1 MRFIL
6 ADSIQPEWRRCGAVS
21 VAETISL
28 VRWHFP
34 AGQVDADA
42 FRCHHPHDSK
52 VPECLIHALLTR
64 PVSHHMQILITAG
77 PTREYIDDVR
87 FLSNASSGRMGYS
100 LAAAAVARGHQVQL
114 VTGPVELQPPE
125 GCKVHRIET
134 TDQLR
139 KRCLELFPECDGVI
153 ATAAVCDYRPK
164 ERIVGKITKTG
175 HPIVLELTETSDV
188 LAELGGQK
196 GHRWVVG
203 FALESQDP
211 RNNAMRKLRM
221 KNCNCIVLNDT
232 SAIGSLTNAVE
243 VLSPDAQTI
252 ASFKGTK
259 DEVAGQLLGMIETI
273 VSGPVSN

>member
-1 MRFIL
+1 M
-6 ADSIQPEWRRCGAVS
+6 
-21 VAETISL
+21 
-28 VRWHFP
+28 
-34 AGQVDADA
+34 
-42 FRCHHPHDSK
+42 K
-52 VPECLIHALLTR
+52 
-64 PVSHHMQILITAG
+64 ILITAG

-100 LAAAAVARGHQVQL
+100 LAAAALARGHQVEL
-114 VTGPVELQPPE
+114 VTGPVEQSAPV
-125 GCKVHRIET
+125 GCNVHRIET

-139 KRCLELFPECDGVI
+139 QRCLELFPECDGVI

-164 ERIVGKITKTG
+164 ERITGKITKTG
-175 HPIVLELTETSDV
+175 HPITLELTETSDV

-232 SAIGSLTNAVE
+232 SAIGSLTNTVE
-243 VLSPDAQTI
+243 VLSPEAETI
-252 ASFKGTK
+252 ALFKGTK
-259 DEVAGQLLGMIETI
+259 EEVADRLLGLIETSI
-273 VSGPVSN
+273 VKPVV